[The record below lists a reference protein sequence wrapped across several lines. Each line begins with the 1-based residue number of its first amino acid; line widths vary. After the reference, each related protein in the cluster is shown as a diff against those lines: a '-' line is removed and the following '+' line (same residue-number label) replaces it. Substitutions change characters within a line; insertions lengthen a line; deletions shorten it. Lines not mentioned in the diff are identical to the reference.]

1 MPNTECSGATRALL
15 IADECGSAW
24 MNAETNRLSIS
35 GIAKHF
41 RNILKFIKRL
51 TLILRQ
57 GKIAHVF
64 DPIFPPNAHADEVLT
79 WLSSNAV

>member
-1 MPNTECSGATRALL
+1 MSNATTNFGQLPENLGLSGSELALTRALNL
-15 IADECGSAW
+15 PTFEI
-24 MNAETNRLSIS
+24 NQRV
-35 GIAKHF
+35 
-41 RNILKFIKRL
+41 FIKRL
-51 TLILRQ
+51 TMILRQ